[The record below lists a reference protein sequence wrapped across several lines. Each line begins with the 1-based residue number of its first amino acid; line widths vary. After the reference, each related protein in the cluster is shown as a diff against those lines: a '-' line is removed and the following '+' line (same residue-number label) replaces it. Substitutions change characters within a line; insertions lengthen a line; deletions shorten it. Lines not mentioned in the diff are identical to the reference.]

1 MIPAFILA
9 LFALLGTYSVSGNFA
24 ADLNGPLDGRPGT
37 WGTAEAQ
44 TWPVKFFV
52 PDGYRVR
59 IVAIQGDLLAM
70 PRTMPEDA
78 PVPRG
83 KSAGAL
89 LGFSTTA
96 PEGSVRCSPCADNA
110 MLYV

>member
-9 LFALLGTYSVSGNFA
+9 LFALLGTYSASGNFA

-78 PVPRG
+78 PVTMATLPLI
-83 KSAGAL
+83 SMAL
-89 LGFSTTA
+89 LAHPG
-96 PEGSVRCSPCADNA
+96 NLNL
-110 MLYV
+110 LYPAC